1 MMRRIGEN
9 ILGIISMI
17 VFTISALLST
27 LMINVVL
34 NNEENLQKVTDSV
47 MEKNPDT
54 TMEVI
59 NLSLDYFQN
68 YVWMM
73 AITSFLALI
82 LG

>member
-47 MEKNPDT
+47 MEKNR
-54 TMEVI
+54 I
-59 NLSLDYFQN
+59 QL
-68 YVWMM
+68 WK
-73 AITSFLALI
+73 
-82 LG
+82 